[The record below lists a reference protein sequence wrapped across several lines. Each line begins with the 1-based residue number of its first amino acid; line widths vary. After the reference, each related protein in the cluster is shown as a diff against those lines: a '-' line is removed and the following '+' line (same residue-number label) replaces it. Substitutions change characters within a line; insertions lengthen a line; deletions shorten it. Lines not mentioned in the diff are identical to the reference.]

1 MFSLLCVF
9 AEPEDS
15 VVLETA
21 HSIYSKLGRHH
32 DAMRVALQVCVY
44 VFINVC
50 VCVCEC
56 TCGCE

>member
-21 HSIYSKLGRHH
+21 HSIYSKLGR
-32 DAMRVALQVCVY
+32 RVALQVCVY